1 MNTDPQYRTGR
12 EYRQAQLSRTAFLF
26 SVIALFSCFIS
37 IIPLL
42 PYFAGVGAILAA
54 ILSRGR
60 DRQYSRQ
67 ARLGLILGS
76 VAITVYTAIM
86 VAAFFTFFNGIKDPA
101 TRQQISDI
109 LYQQTGMTLDDLMR
123 YYSF

>member
-1 MNTDPQYRTGR
+1 MASSLLKG
-12 EYRQAQLSRTAFLF
+12 FLLLPY
-26 SVIALFSCFIS
+26 IALFSCFIS

-86 VAAFFTFFNGIKDPA
+86 VVAFFTFFNGIKDPA

-123 YYSF
+123 YYGF

>member
-76 VAITVYTAIM
+76 VAL
-86 VAAFFTFFNGIKDPA
+86 F
-101 TRQQISDI
+101 
-109 LYQQTGMTLDDLMR
+109 
-123 YYSF
+123 

>member
-54 ILSRGR
+54 ILSRA
-60 DRQYSRQ
+60 Q
-67 ARLGLILGS
+67 
-76 VAITVYTAIM
+76 
-86 VAAFFTFFNGIKDPA
+86 KP
-101 TRQQISDI
+101 
-109 LYQQTGMTLDDLMR
+109 
-123 YYSF
+123 